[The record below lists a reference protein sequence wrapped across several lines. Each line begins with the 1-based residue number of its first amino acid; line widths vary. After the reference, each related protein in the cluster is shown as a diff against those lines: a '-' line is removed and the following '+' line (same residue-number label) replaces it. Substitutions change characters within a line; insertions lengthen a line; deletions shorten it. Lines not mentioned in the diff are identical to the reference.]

1 MVLIDFSI
9 IILMTLI
16 GKINNKKGPE
26 GPCLCEIN
34 YTTGVYSIPVVASP
48 VNPIVVSNA
57 ANSLAATNTS
67 A

>member
-1 MVLIDFSI
+1 VILIDFSI
-9 IILMTLI
+9 IILITPI

-26 GPCLCEIN
+26 RPFLCAID
-34 YTTGVYSIPVVASP
+34 YTTGVYSIPVVARP

>member
-1 MVLIDFSI
+1 M
-9 IILMTLI
+9 LI

-26 GPCLCEIN
+26 GPFLCAID